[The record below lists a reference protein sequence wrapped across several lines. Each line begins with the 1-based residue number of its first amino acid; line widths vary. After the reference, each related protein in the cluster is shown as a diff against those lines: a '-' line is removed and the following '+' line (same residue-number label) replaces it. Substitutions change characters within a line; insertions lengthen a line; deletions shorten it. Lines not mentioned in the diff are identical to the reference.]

1 MTALLIILAVIVLLL
16 LLPVGVHAVY
26 SENGFTAALLF
37 GPLPVRI
44 YPPKPGKTE
53 AKKEKKEKEEEPA
66 EKKPGSAQELFQIG
80 NIFIKMLPKIIK
92 KVRINR
98 LEVFYVS
105 ADADPYNAAL
115 RFGMAESGIGI
126 LTPILENH
134 FKIGKLNL
142 QSSVDFNL
150 SEPEIYADGVTTAS
164 VGSVLFLGVY
174 FLLQLAKIH
183 KKAGG
188 KGSNARQKKAG
199 GEIKAED

>member
-1 MTALLIILAVIVLLL
+1 VTALLIVLAVIVLLL

-26 SENGFTAALLF
+26 SEDGFTADLLI
-37 GPLPVRI
+37 GPFPMRVF
-44 YPPKPGKTE
+44 PPKPGKTE
-53 AKKEKKEKEEEPA
+53 EKKEKKKKEPE
-66 EKKPGSAQELFQIG
+66 EKKTGSVRELFQLV

-98 LEVFYVS
+98 LEVFYIS
-105 ADADPYNAAL
+105 ADADPYSAAL

-188 KGSNARQKKAG
+188 KGSNARHAKAG
-199 GEIKAED
+199 TERKAED

>member
-1 MTALLIILAVIVLLL
+1 MTALLIVLAVIVLLL

-26 SENGFTAALLF
+26 SEDGFTADLLI
-37 GPLPVRI
+37 GPFPMRVF
-44 YPPKPGKTE
+44 PPKPGKTE
-53 AKKEKKEKEEEPA
+53 EKKEKKKKEPE
-66 EKKPGSAQELFQIG
+66 EKKTGSVRELFQLV

-105 ADADPYNAAL
+105 ADADPYSAAL

-188 KGSNARQKKAG
+188 KGSNARHAKAG
-199 GEIKAED
+199 TERKAED

>member
-1 MTALLIILAVIVLLL
+1 MTALLIVLAVIVLLL

-26 SENGFTAALLF
+26 SEDGFTADLLI
-37 GPLPVRI
+37 GPFPMRVF
-44 YPPKPGKTE
+44 PQKPGKAE
-53 AKKEKKEKEEEPA
+53 KKKEKKEEEPE
-66 EKKPGSAQELFQIG
+66 EKKTGSVRELFQLV

-188 KGSNARQKKAG
+188 KGSDARQERAG
-199 GEIKAED
+199 TERKAED

>member
-1 MTALLIILAVIVLLL
+1 MTALLIVLAVIVLLL

-26 SENGFTAALLF
+26 SEDGFTADLLI
-37 GPLPVRI
+37 GPFPMRVF
-44 YPPKPGKTE
+44 PPKPGKTE
-53 AKKEKKEKEEEPA
+53 EKKEKKKKEPE
-66 EKKPGSAQELFQIG
+66 EKKTGSVRELFQLV

-98 LEVFYVS
+98 LEVFYIS
-105 ADADPYNAAL
+105 ADADPYSAAL

-188 KGSNARQKKAG
+188 KGSNARHAKAG
-199 GEIKAED
+199 TERKAED

>member
-26 SENGFTAALLF
+26 SKDGFTADLLI
-37 GPLPVRI
+37 GPFPMRVF
-44 YPPKPGKTE
+44 PPKPGKAE
-53 AKKEKKEKEEEPA
+53 EKNEKEKKEPE
-66 EKKPGSAQELFQIG
+66 EKKTGSVRELFQLV

-105 ADADPYNAAL
+105 ADADPYSAAL
-115 RFGMAESGIGI
+115 RFGMAESSIGI

-188 KGSNARQKKAG
+188 KGSNARHEKAG
-199 GEIKAED
+199 TERKAED